1 MVFYQIYLGQ
11 LLNNIFL
18 LKLSKH
24 INKKEIKSFV
34 SFFFTAVLGASV
46 NFLSQIP
53 FKALFQKWGLT
64 YHSAYFWS
72 IFWAYIVAT
81 IVSFIPAKLFAFSA
95 KESGNTRRETL
106 KFVFIAMVALC
117 IQEGVSI
124 LVLKNIANVNF
135 TEFSTLIREKG
146 SHLVGMGCSF
156 LANYFGHKFLTFR
169 TTGIYDKIKARKA

>member
-1 MVFYQIYLGQ
+1 LFKDNKY
-11 LLNNIFL
+11 
-18 LKLSKH
+18 
-24 INKKEIKSFV
+24 INPKEIKSFV
-34 SFFFTAVLGASV
+34 SFFLTAVLGASV

-53 FKALFQKWGLT
+53 FMALFQKWGLA
-64 YHSAYFWS
+64 YHSAYLWS

-95 KESGNTRRETL
+95 KGSGNTKRETL
-106 KFVFIAMVALC
+106 KFLLIALVALC

-124 LVLKNIANVNF
+124 FVLENIANVSF
-135 TEFSTLIREKG
+135 KEFSDLIREKG

-169 TTGIYDKIKARKA
+169 TTGIYDKFKARKA